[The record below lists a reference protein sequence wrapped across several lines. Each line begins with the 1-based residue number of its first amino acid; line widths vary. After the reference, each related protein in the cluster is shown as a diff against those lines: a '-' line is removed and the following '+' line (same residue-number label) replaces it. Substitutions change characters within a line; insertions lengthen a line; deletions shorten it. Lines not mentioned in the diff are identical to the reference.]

1 VSTTAPA
8 VPTTPTARSA
18 PALGGATNA
27 TERAFLQ
34 ARRAALPPDPPRRR
48 PGPAADGDN

>member
-1 VSTTAPA
+1 MSTTA

-34 ARRAALPPDPPRRR
+34 ARAPPSHRIPPGRR